1 MMHDYMALI
10 GNSSRACDAR
20 KKKHFLRMVIVNS
33 ARVVAVAAVVILT
46 TK

>member
-20 KKKHFLRMVIVNS
+20 KKKDFLKMAIVNG
-33 ARVVAVAAVVILT
+33 ARVVAVAVVVILT